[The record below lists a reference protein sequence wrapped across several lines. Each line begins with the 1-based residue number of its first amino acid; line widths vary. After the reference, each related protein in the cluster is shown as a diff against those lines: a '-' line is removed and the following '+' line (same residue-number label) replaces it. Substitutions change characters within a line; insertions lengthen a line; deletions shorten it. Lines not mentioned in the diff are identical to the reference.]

1 MTSTQTIF
9 ADALLDPAVPM
20 PGGLVDPLGRPAG
33 RRFAVY
39 RNNVAV
45 SLTEALET
53 GFPVLR
59 KLLGDANFKGLAG
72 LFLRRHPPASPLL
85 MRYGAEMP
93 AFLEGLP
100 QLAHLPYLGDVAR
113 LEFALRE
120 SYHAADAEPVARA
133 TLEAMPP
140 EDLVRA
146 RLTLAPAVRVLS
158 SPWPILAIWERNS
171 RDGAPKPAMAP
182 QDVLV
187 TRPSFDPEP
196 RLLPHGGAAF
206 VEALQLGLTVGQ
218 AFDRASARE
227 GFDPAEPL
235 AALLSGGA
243 ITNLE
248 ISR

>member
-1 MTSTQTIF
+1 MTASQSIL
-9 ADALLDPAVPM
+9 ADALLDPAAPVPA
-20 PGGLVDPLGRPAG
+20 GLVDPRGRPAG

-59 KLLGDANFKGLAG
+59 KLLGDANFKSLSG

-85 MRYGAEMP
+85 MHYGAMMP
-93 AFLEGLP
+93 AFLERLP
-100 QLAHLPYLGDVAR
+100 QLAHLPYLADVAR
-113 LEFALRE
+113 LELALRE
-120 SYHAADAEPVARA
+120 SYHAADAEPVAPA
-133 TLEAMPP
+133 EFETLPA

-158 SPWPILAIWERNS
+158 SPWPVLSIWERNS
-171 RDGAPKPAMAP
+171 RDGAPKPAMRP
-182 QDVLV
+182 EDVV
-187 TRPSFDPEP
+187 VVRPAFDPEP
-196 RLLPHGGAAF
+196 RRLFPGGAAF
-206 VEALQLGLTVGQ
+206 VKALQVGLTVGE
-218 AFDRASARE
+218 AFDRASVRN
-227 GFDPAEPL
+227 GFDPAGPL

-248 ISR
+248 MT